1 MPIIRVMYWKEIPV
15 QIEFADKSTKKTI
28 KLDDR
33 FQAAIDSISMSD
45 GSFGSDDYL
54 DGWNW
59 VVKEDSPEI
68 LNEEIITSYIK
79 KFDNYPKNLIK
90 ETPSF
95 TWLIFAHSISVLFFI
110 DFVSYDI

>member
-59 VVKEDSPEI
+59 VVKEDSPET

-90 ETPSF
+90 EIKNMIDNGTRNEKPES
-95 TWLIFAHSISVLFFI
+95 IDSMFANGKE
-110 DFVSYDI
+110 

>member
-15 QIEFADKSTKKTI
+15 QIEFSDKSTKKTI
-28 KLDDR
+28 KMDDR

-68 LNEEIITSYIK
+68 LNEEIITNYINF
-79 KFDNYPKNLIK
+79 FDNYPKNLIK
-90 ETPSF
+90 EIKKMIGNGTRNEKPESIDNMF
-95 TWLIFAHSISVLFFI
+95 TNKKE
-110 DFVSYDI
+110 